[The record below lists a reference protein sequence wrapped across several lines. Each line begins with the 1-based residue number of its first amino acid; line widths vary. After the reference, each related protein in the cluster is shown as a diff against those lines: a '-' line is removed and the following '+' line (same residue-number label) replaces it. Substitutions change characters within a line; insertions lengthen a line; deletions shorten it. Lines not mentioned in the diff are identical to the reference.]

1 MEPPGWLVRRVRG
14 LAGLEPVSWRHVTG
28 RGYTPSERWVVTF
41 DDGTTGFAKGGTE
54 ANSDV
59 AEWLRIEAEI
69 YRRVSGAF
77 LPRLLGWAD
86 EGGNEAVLLLE
97 DLSHAVWSPPWT
109 PVRIDGVLA
118 ALDAIHASAPP
129 PTVGSLQDD
138 RDSFQGWHH
147 VAGDPSG

>member
-1 MEPPGWLVRRVRG
+1 MEPPGWLGRRVRG

-69 YRRVSGAF
+69 YRHVSGAF

-97 DLSHAVWSPPWT
+97 DLSHAVWPPPWT
-109 PVRIDGVLA
+109 PFESMA
-118 ALDAIHASAPP
+118 CWPP
-129 PTVGSLQDD
+129 WTRSTRPRRRPRSD
-138 RDSFQGWHH
+138 RSRTTGT
-147 VAGDPSG
+147 A